1 MCYQF
6 PDSNVTVWIDMF
18 EKKKEPIV
26 WMCVIL
32 PYSTV
37 GIWGV
42 EVVLPDYAANW

>member
-1 MCYQF
+1 MLLCEL
-6 PDSNVTVWIDMF
+6 TCL
-18 EKKKEPIV
+18 KKKKKKPIV

-42 EVVLPDYAANW
+42 EVMLPDYAANW